1 MQWTKYFLESSGR
14 RIWIWARTCK
24 KQAHCS
30 ISVTFG
36 SSKVLFVCGHMIF
49 HVNLFFFFSTG
60 FWVTIKSRNFWMALS
75 LVCHHWND
83 CKFLFVLFSI
93 LEHLKI
99 LYTVNILWLWKSLS
113 GYLNSSLVKKKYTII
128 LLKRGLTNIL

>member
-1 MQWTKYFLESSGR
+1 
-14 RIWIWARTCK
+14 
-24 KQAHCS
+24 
-30 ISVTFG
+30 
-36 SSKVLFVCGHMIF
+36 
-49 HVNLFFFFSTG
+49 
-60 FWVTIKSRNFWMALS
+60 MALS

-99 LYTVNILWLWKSLS
+99 LYTVNILWLWKFLS

-128 LLKRGLTNIL
+128 LLKEDLLIYFNGVLLCFLTFSTYESVAVWGYKAQNPL